1 MYIYIYIYVYM
12 YIYIYVGKC
21 EYILQIHWKAL
32 ASKREKNIKKEKQHS
47 NTADNNALFEYVI
60 YKYLCNA

>member
-1 MYIYIYIYVYM
+1 M